1 MARGSGEGVGRSGGM
16 KGSVEEWWGE
26 GSGGLSG
33 SGVRRGRVREVIGG
47 LVRRAEGDWCEEG
60 WGEGNNDGGGGVRGV
75 V

>member
-33 SGVRRGRVREVIGG
+33 SSVIRGRVREVIRGV
-47 LVRRAEGDWCEEG
+47 VRRAEGD
-60 WGEGNNDGGGGVRGV
+60 
-75 V
+75 